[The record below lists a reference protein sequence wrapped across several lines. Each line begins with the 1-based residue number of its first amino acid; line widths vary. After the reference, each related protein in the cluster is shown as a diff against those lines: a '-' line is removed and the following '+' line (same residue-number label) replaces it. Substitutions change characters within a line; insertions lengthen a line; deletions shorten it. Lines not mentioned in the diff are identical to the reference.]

1 MFSRSALFCY
11 ETSVADPSANPF
23 LLWMPRNR
31 SKRPISKL
39 ARVILDGH
47 RASVSSPSPPTAGGN
62 DVNNGVGSER
72 EVGAV
77 QPDIFVIRN

>member
-11 ETSVADPSANPF
+11 RTSVADPSTHF

-31 SKRPISKL
+31 SKRPTSKL
-39 ARVILDGH
+39 ARVILDGY
-47 RASVSSPSPPTAGGN
+47 RANVSSPSPPTAGGN
-62 DVNNGVGSER
+62 DVNNAVGSER
-72 EVGAV
+72 EVGVV